1 MIRTPIGCT
10 SVIYQKMKTGAGY
23 FVHINKTAEQNINYM
38 SKPKKKFGQT
48 TVGRILKA
56 SIGLINPTLG
66 KLVQG
71 DMSVEQVVDSIKNS
85 DAPPEDKIR
94 AQEMVLEAY
103 EAEVA
108 DRASARQ
115 REMAALAAGSNDVL
129 FKTVGWGITICFVGV
144 VAGAIG
150 LWQIPEESQR
160 LFDMGFGAVVA
171 AFTQVIGYYFGSSA
185 GSKQK
190 TDIMNNNSVNEF

>member
-1 MIRTPIGCT
+1 
-10 SVIYQKMKTGAGY
+10 
-23 FVHINKTAEQNINYM
+23 M

-48 TVGRILKA
+48 TVGKLLKA
-56 SIGLINPTLG
+56 SVGLINPTLG
-66 KLVQG
+66 SLIQG
-71 DMSVEQVVDSIKNS
+71 DMSVEQVVSSIKNS
-85 DAPPEDKIR
+85 NAPAEDKIR

-115 REMAALAAGSNDVL
+115 REMAALASGSNDIL
-129 FKTVGWGITICFVGV
+129 FKTVGWGITICFIGV

-150 LWQIPEESQR
+150 LWEIPKESQR

-190 TDIMNNNSVNEF
+190 TNILNNGEGNKL

>member
-1 MIRTPIGCT
+1 
-10 SVIYQKMKTGAGY
+10 
-23 FVHINKTAEQNINYM
+23 M

-48 TVGRILKA
+48 TVGKLIKA
-56 SIGLINPTLG
+56 SVGLINPTLG
-66 KLVQG
+66 SLING
-71 DMSVEQVVDSIKNS
+71 NMGVEDVIASIKGS
-85 DAPPEDKIR
+85 DVPAEDKIK
-94 AQEMVLEAY
+94 AQELVLEAY

-115 REMAALAAGSNDVL
+115 REISAIASGSNDIL
-129 FKTVGWGITICFVGV
+129 FKTVGWGITLSFVAV

-150 LWQIPEESQR
+150 IWQIPEESQR

-185 GSKQK
+185 SSKHK
-190 TDIMNNNSVNEF
+190 TELMNKTPDQ

>member
-1 MIRTPIGCT
+1 MA
-10 SVIYQKMKTGAGY
+10 SL
-23 FVHINKTAEQNINYM
+23 NICYM

-48 TVGRILKA
+48 TVGRLLKA
-56 SIGLINPTLG
+56 SVGLIYPALG
-66 KLVQG
+66 SLIQG
-71 DMSVEQVVDSIKNS
+71 NMSIEQVISSIKDS
-85 DAPPEDKIR
+85 DAPINDKIR
-94 AQEMVLEAY
+94 AQELILEAY
-103 EAEVA
+103 ESEVA

-115 REMAALAAGSNDVL
+115 REMAALATGSNDIL
-129 FKTVGWGITICFVGV
+129 FKTVGWGITLCFIGV

-171 AFTQVIGYYFGSSA
+171 AFTQVIGYYFGSSM

-190 TDIMNNNSVNEF
+190 TNLMKDPNG

>member
-1 MIRTPIGCT
+1 MNRT
-10 SVIYQKMKTGAGY
+10 
-23 FVHINKTAEQNINYM
+23 
-38 SKPKKKFGQT
+38 KKKFGQT
-48 TVGRILKA
+48 TVGRILKT

-71 DMSVEQVVDSIKNS
+71 DMSVEEVVSSIKNS
-85 DAPPEDKIR
+85 NAPAEDKIR

-115 REMAALAAGSNDVL
+115 REMTAIAAGSNDIL

-150 LWQIPEESQR
+150 LWEIPKESQR

-190 TDIMNNNSVNEF
+190 THLINTGSDNDKL

>member
-1 MIRTPIGCT
+1 
-10 SVIYQKMKTGAGY
+10 
-23 FVHINKTAEQNINYM
+23 M

-48 TVGRILKA
+48 TVGRLLKA
-56 SIGLINPTLG
+56 SVGLINPALG
-66 KLVQG
+66 SLIQG
-71 DMSVEQVVDSIKNS
+71 NMSIEQVISSIKDS
-85 DAPPEDKIR
+85 DAPINDKIR
-94 AQEMVLEAY
+94 AQELILEAY
-103 EAEVA
+103 ESEVA

-115 REMAALAAGSNDVL
+115 REMAALATGSNDIL
-129 FKTVGWGITICFVGV
+129 FKTVGWGITLWFIGV

-171 AFTQVIGYYFGSSA
+171 AFTQVIGYYFGSSM

-190 TDIMNNNSVNEF
+190 TNLMKDPNG

>member
-1 MIRTPIGCT
+1 
-10 SVIYQKMKTGAGY
+10 
-23 FVHINKTAEQNINYM
+23 M

-48 TVGRILKA
+48 TVGRLLKA
-56 SIGLINPTLG
+56 SVGLINPTLG
-66 KLVQG
+66 RLIQG
-71 DMSVEQVVDSIKNS
+71 DMSVEQVVSSIKNS
-85 DAPPEDKIR
+85 DAPAEDKIR

-115 REMAALAAGSNDVL
+115 REMAALAAGSNDIL
-129 FKTVGWGITICFVGV
+129 FKTVGWGITLCFIGV

-150 LWQIPEESQR
+150 LWEIPKESQR

-190 TDIMNNNSVNEF
+190 TNLINKKGLGS

>member
-1 MIRTPIGCT
+1 
-10 SVIYQKMKTGAGY
+10 
-23 FVHINKTAEQNINYM
+23 M

-48 TVGRILKA
+48 TVGKLLKGA
-56 SIGLINPTLG
+56 IGLINPTLG
-66 KLVQG
+66 SLIQG
-71 DMSVEQVVDSIKNS
+71 NMSVEDVVASIKNS
-85 DAPPEDKIR
+85 DVSPEDKIR

-115 REMAALAAGSNDVL
+115 REMAAITAGSNDVL
-129 FKTVGWGITICFVGV
+129 FKTVGWGITLCFVGV
-144 VAGAIG
+144 IAGAIG
-150 LWQIPEESQR
+150 LWEVPEKSQR

-171 AFTQVIGYYFGSSA
+171 AFTQVIGYYFGSSI

-190 TDIMNNNSVNEF
+190 TNIMNGNGQSS